1 MTAKEYLLEIR
12 KKKHA
17 MNSLM
22 LRCEELRNKAQGV
35 GAIVYD
41 KERVQVSPEDMMSKV
56 VVQLVDLEERYTKAI
71 AEYYEAIRVLSEQIE
86 QMENP
91 VFAEILRM
99 RYIEEDHNRG
109 LSFEQ
114 IAVRTGYTYNTVKNL
129 HHKALRE
136 FEKKYLN
143 FAK

>member
-41 KERVQVSPEDMMSKV
+41 KERVQTSPEDMMSKV
-56 VVQLVDLEERYTKAI
+56 VVQLVDLEERYIEAI
-71 AEYYEAIRVLSEQIE
+71 SDYYEAIRIRSEQIE

-91 VFAEILRM
+91 VFSEILRM
-99 RYIEEDHNRG
+99 RYIEEENGQG
-109 LSFEQ
+109 LSYEQ
-114 IAVRTGYTYNTVKNL
+114 IAVRMRYKYNTIKTL
-129 HHKALRE
+129 HWKALRA
-136 FEKKYLN
+136 FENKYL
-143 FAK
+143 K